1 MARRWASPRRVPLS
15 ARAIR
20 SSADWPVVHRKPHSA
35 RRFIAAAANDSSDI
49 SDDSGEEEPAAL
61 EECVTDRRIVARILR
76 STGLRGLVTGPMG
89 AGLVTSRIAG
99 FGKGVSPSTRIEN
112 CVAVALNEADVR
124 TEGGRFFVLTAAHDG
139 FNLTWVPSVSAREGL
154 RQADQAPDGWLQVA
168 LLPFRSVFSKHE
180 GLAAAATNR
189 ARRAGPAADD
199 LPPLQTPPDA
209 LLEELKQLGLDGLR
223 ALIFVLA
230 KIYQTPDNAFQ
241 AMSPEHAQATALDLE
256 NLCRRQ
262 LGYDVESLTGVKPL
276 LLFAELDVRSNGF
289 ITVEDLGC
297 SSSSPEKSLPC
308 SCAAVGH
315 ACISQVWKLGS
326 GSEGDIRRMSN
337 YSSALSSGMK
347 SKKGAKVAAPGLRRL
362 ERPRA
367 GTASGSDDGSRT
379 TRREA
384 HRQNDAIRK
393 ERENREMQDTHLD
406 LERERFITTVQR
418 TTVLHPLDYN
428 VTRRMFEEMES
439 KHRLVQRLSAEAEAA
454 FAKSRGKV
462 VEEEGD
468 EARVPLPDTQINE
481 PKEAEKSQ
489 MPKKS
494 SPNTPR
500 ALLEMSRSRGGRA
513 NNPVKPVQKEAD
525 IESTSSKPLP
535 QARKLALAR
544 EQAARQPSPVRT
556 RVEIATLVVDALRP
570 RGFDASRRVGDV
582 ATALYLPSRRLL
594 DDGALAVETVLAGFE
609 SGRVAIFKTFF
620 PEDFVTESSD
630 KTMTLEEVMEER
642 EGIKSLANGEPVLQ
656 AQEPLLLEH
665 YHCDSPVVAL
675 FWHQIMGIFSISTNG
690 RVVVADSCGVKTF
703 SISEACGRNATA
715 TSADMST
722 QLEQLAVAGQRGIHL
737 WQTLSQAKYG
747 VVGTVQDGA
756 DVNPEQNNNFMLVRY
771 MPTGK
776 FLLTLSQDKG
786 DVKLWDARSLELHC
800 SLRPGESSVDCAF
813 WEPRWETLLM
823 FTASGVTEIELRE
836 QPTNQDELELAG
848 PSRQIRTANVHK
860 QLRALYGDSETWSVW
875 QCCQWGA
882 QEWHDAFQDR
892 GPGSS
897 EGRPAW
903 RRRRSVEAE
912 PPCYCFP
919 GPSGKN
925 CVTSG
930 PQLPAAFAAATFL
943 AFACARWLPSS
954 PR

>member
-1 MARRWASPRRVPLS
+1 M
-15 ARAIR
+15 
-20 SSADWPVVHRKPHSA
+20 VHRKPHSA
-35 RRFIAAAANDSSDI
+35 RRFVAAAANDSNDI

-61 EECVTDRRIVARILR
+61 EECVTDCRIVARILR
-76 STGLRGLVTGPMG
+76 STGLRGLVAGPMG
-89 AGLVTSRIAG
+89 AGLVTSRIPG
-99 FGKGVSPSTRIEN
+99 FGKGVSPSTRIEQ

-124 TEGGRFFVLTAAHDG
+124 TEGGHFFVLTAAHDG
-139 FNLTWVPSVSAREGL
+139 FNLTWVPSVSSREGQL
-154 RQADQAPDGWLQVA
+154 RQADQAPEGWLQVA

-180 GLAAAATNR
+180 GLASAATNKG
-189 ARRAGPAADD
+189 RRAGPAADD

-241 AMSPEHAQATALDLE
+241 AMSSEHAQATALDLE

-262 LGYDVESLTGVKPL
+262 LGYDVESLTSVKPF
-276 LLFAELDVRSNGF
+276 LLFAELDQRGNGF

-308 SCAAVGH
+308 SCAAVGQS
-315 ACISQVWKLGS
+315 CISQVWKLGS
-326 GSEGDIRRMSN
+326 GSEGDIRRMSS

-347 SKKGAKVAAPGLRRL
+347 SKKGAKVAAAGLKRL

-393 ERENREMQDTHLD
+393 ERENREMQDRHLD

-468 EARVPLPDTQINE
+468 EARVPLPDTQIRE
-481 PKEAEKSQ
+481 PKDTEKSQ

-500 ALLEMSRSRGGRA
+500 ALLEMSRSRGGRT
-513 NNPVKPVQKEAD
+513 NPVKPVQKEAE

-570 RGFDASRRVGDV
+570 RVAAGIGDGQLAVYYFFRSHGSKRKQLHQIQGFDASRRVGDV

-642 EGIKSLANGEPVLQ
+642 QGIKSLANGEPVLQ

-747 VVGTVQDGA
+747 VVGTVQDGS

-813 WEPRWETLLM
+813 WEPRWETLLV

-848 PSRQIRTANVHK
+848 PSRSLSQARSFRTTIV
-860 QLRALYGDSETWSVW
+860 G
-875 QCCQWGA
+875 
-882 QEWHDAFQDR
+882 F
-892 GPGSS
+892 
-897 EGRPAW
+897 
-903 RRRRSVEAE
+903 
-912 PPCYCFP
+912 
-919 GPSGKN
+919 
-925 CVTSG
+925 
-930 PQLPAAFAAATFL
+930 
-943 AFACARWLPSS
+943 
-954 PR
+954 